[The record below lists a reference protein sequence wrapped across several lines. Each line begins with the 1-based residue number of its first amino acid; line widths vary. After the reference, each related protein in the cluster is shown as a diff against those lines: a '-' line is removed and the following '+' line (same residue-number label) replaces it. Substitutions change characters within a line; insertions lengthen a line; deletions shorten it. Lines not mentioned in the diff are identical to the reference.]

1 MSEIDTLF
9 PLNDEN
15 QKDRIKGSRKR
26 ESWIQLIKSRQIKE
40 NSTETPSTEL
50 AGRCFKCGG
59 RSFRQKIK
67 ARGSMIR
74 ICKGC
79 GDEKNI

>member
-15 QKDRIKGSRKR
+15 QKDRIKGSRKK

-40 NSTETPSTEL
+40 NSTEAPSTEL
-50 AGRCFKCGG
+50 AGWCFKC
-59 RSFRQKIK
+59 
-67 ARGSMIR
+67 
-74 ICKGC
+74 
-79 GDEKNI
+79 